1 MGNMTP
7 ITKFDDLLKKSNTFA
22 TITALSAVC
31 QMVKDVQQSLENYTQ
46 KVDTDKYLGEMRS
59 ELGS

>member
-22 TITALSAVC
+22 TITALGAVC
-31 QMVKDVQQSLENYTQ
+31 
-46 KVDTDKYLGEMRS
+46 
-59 ELGS
+59 